1 MGKNVSEDA
10 FVYMR
15 GRRGRSIIPPGKD
28 PRPLMVSFKRQ
39 LSKFTAILAGGT
51 MLSRVLGLVRDMAFA
66 VIPAASLDSFLLA
79 FKLPNMLRDLVG
91 EGALN
96 AAFVPVFSETLEKR
110 GEAEFRRT
118 VAATMSA
125 MLILLVVLTLIGVFF
140 IPGLLGGMNT
150 LQSVTGGEARTEAEL
165 ESLAGLARWTFPYL
179 FFIGMAV
186 FAMGALF
193 VMKHYTTPS
202 WSPALL
208 NVAFIVCLFAFRN
221 RFADPRHAL
230 VLGVWVGGVAQF
242 VVMYVALGRR
252 TGVWLPSFQL
262 GHRAIRVVFWLM
274 VPVIIGQ
281 ATGEVNKL
289 VDAAFAYS
297 AGEGLVT
304 ALYYANRLIQL
315 PLSVFGLATAAAVL
329 PAVSKAA
336 ARDDGE
342 EIRAILIHGLRQTF
356 FLIMPAFLGLLVL
369 GHPIIQ
375 LLFEH
380 RTGFTAVDTDRAATA
395 LTIYAFGLVSFAWVR
410 VLVTGFYAV
419 QNTKTPVIIGTA
431 CMALNIVLNF
441 LLVRSFSYKGLA
453 FATTISFTVNFVLLY
468 VMLTRRFG
476 PLWDGP
482 FFTALIRIALAAT
495 AMAAI
500 AHATHL
506 HVISYFAEDTRLTR
520 LVGVGVPVCASVLAY
535 LGLCWAFQV
544 HELTHFMSLL
554 RRKRG

>member
-1 MGKNVSEDA
+1 
-10 FVYMR
+10 
-15 GRRGRSIIPPGKD
+15 
-28 PRPLMVSFKRQ
+28 
-39 LSKFTAILAGGT
+39 

-66 VIPAASLDSFLLA
+66 VIPVASLDAFLLA
-79 FKLPNMLRDLVG
+79 FKLPNMLRELVG

-110 GEAEFRRT
+110 GETEFRKT

-125 MLILLVVLTLIGVFF
+125 MLILLVVLTLLGVFF
-140 IPGLLGGMNT
+140 IPGLLKGMNA
-150 LQSVTGGEARTEAEL
+150 LQSVTGGAARTEAEL

-179 FFIGMAV
+179 FFIGMTV

-193 VMKHYTTPS
+193 VKKHYTTPS

-208 NVAFIVCLFAFRN
+208 NVAFIVCFFMFRN
-221 RFADPRHAL
+221 RFADPLHAL
-230 VLGVWVGGVAQF
+230 VLGVWVGGVAQLA
-242 VVMYVALGRR
+242 VMYVALGKR
-252 TGVWLPSFQL
+252 TGVWLPSFHL
-262 GHRAIRVVFWLM
+262 GHRAVRTVFWLM
-274 VPVIIGQ
+274 VPVIVGQ

-297 AGEGLVT
+297 AGKGLVT

-329 PAVSKAA
+329 LAVSKAA
-336 ARDDGE
+336 ARDDEE

-369 GHPIIQ
+369 GHPIIR

-431 CMALNIVLNF
+431 CMALNIVLNL

-453 FATTISFTVNFVLLY
+453 FATTVSFTVNFVLLY
-468 VMLTRRFG
+468 VLLTRRFG

-506 HVISYFAEDTRLTR
+506 HAVSYFTEDTRLAR

-544 HELTHFMSLL
+544 HELAHFVSLL